1 MNELALMNNEWAQML
16 FRFLFNLFFI
26 GILIKIINHH
36 SKEISRHISTFFII
50 SVIVFFLC
58 FTLKQVDLNFG
69 MALGLFAIFGI
80 IRYRTEAVLPE
91 EITYLFVTIGLSV
104 INALTIG
111 GFGWLTLIIINV
123 AVCLSVLFAEKYLLH
138 ADDIYTRNKIIVN
151 LPLDEKN
158 MCDNVNNAIDNIT
171 KEHNISVQNHNIFK
185 IDYESKI
192 IQVHLFYNKNTE

>member
-1 MNELALMNNEWAQML
+1 MDQFDLFGNEWVQML
-16 FRFLFNLFFI
+16 LRFVFNLLFI

-58 FTLKQVDLNFG
+58 FTLRQIDLNFG

-104 INALTIG
+104 INALTTG
-111 GFGWLTLIIINV
+111 GFGWLTMIIINV

-138 ADDIYTRNKIIVN
+138 ADEINSRNKIILN
-151 LPLDEKN
+151 LPLDEK
-158 MCDNVNNAIDNIT
+158 DITLSIKKAIDNLINQQ
-171 KEHNISVQNHNIFK
+171 NISVQSHNIIK

-192 IQVHLFYNKNTE
+192 VQVHIFYSNKL

>member
-1 MNELALMNNEWAQML
+1 
-16 FRFLFNLFFI
+16 
-26 GILIKIINHH
+26 
-36 SKEISRHISTFFII
+36 
-50 SVIVFFLC
+50 
-58 FTLKQVDLNFG
+58 

-158 MCDNVNNAIDNIT
+158 MCDNVNNAINNIT

>member
-1 MNELALMNNEWAQML
+1 MNELALINNEWAQML

-158 MCDNVNNAIDNIT
+158 MCDNVKNAIDNIA
-171 KEHNISVQNHNIFK
+171 KENNISVQNHNIFK

-192 IQVHLFYNKNTE
+192 IQVHLFYNKNIE